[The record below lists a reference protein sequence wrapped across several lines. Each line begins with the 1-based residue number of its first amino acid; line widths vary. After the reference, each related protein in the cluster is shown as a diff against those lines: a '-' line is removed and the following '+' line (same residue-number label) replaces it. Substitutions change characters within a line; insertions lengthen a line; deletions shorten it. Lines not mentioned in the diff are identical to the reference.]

1 MIIMFLLCAYSFCL
15 LSVLRYEEKAKK
27 DLERYNNQMRR
38 AIEQEP
44 QVALKD
50 GGKKIRATSAWGLA
64 QKHKLKASLSNQ
76 PKLDELFQSQN
87 EKRKSKNI
95 KIAEVPFSMESL
107 KVNFKKQK
115 KVDLEEKD
123 EICLIHGLKFPDAW
137 LVTSR
142 RDVMLLNPYRV
153 EEALLFKRLLENHKL
168 PAEPL
173 EKPIILTER

>member
-1 MIIMFLLCAYSFCL
+1 M
-15 LSVLRYEEKAKK
+15 K
-27 DLERYNNQMRR
+27 R

-44 QVALKD
+44 QASFKD
-50 GGKKIRATSAWGLA
+50 GRKRVRGASAWGLA

-76 PKLDELFQSQN
+76 PKLDELFQSQH
-87 EKRKSKNI
+87 EKRRSDNVR
-95 KIAEVPFSMESL
+95 IAEVPFSLESL
-107 KVNFKKQK
+107 KVNFRKRKE
-115 KVDLEEKD
+115 VDLEEKD